1 MRAGQCWTEGA
12 FSLGGR
18 GGYRAGR
25 LAWGA
30 GKAGVRSPGKAAGKR
45 RALMALCV
53 ALTLL
58 ALAGTGAA
66 ARPVPL
72 RGDGGFLSAGTAAPE
87 GRGGAWMEELR
98 QMPDVLLEVYGG
110 QALLGG
116 RMGGRTR

>member
-1 MRAGQCWTEGA
+1 
-12 FSLGGR
+12 
-18 GGYRAGR
+18 
-25 LAWGA
+25 
-30 GKAGVRSPGKAAGKR
+30 
-45 RALMALCV
+45 MALCV

-66 ARPVPL
+66 ARPVRL